1 MSVDFK
7 TFCIIGDPIDHSL
20 SPAIHNA
27 AFNTLGLNCS
37 LYCLQG
43 SGRSIGKFSGFFKGY
58 KNWWV

>member
-1 MSVDFK
+1 MNTDFK

-37 LYCLQG
+37 YIAFKVQEDQLK
-43 SGRSIGKFSGFFKGY
+43 KFSGFFKGN
-58 KNWWV
+58 KNCWV